1 MAERFALLSVSDKAG
16 LIDFARSLSELGW
29 TLLSTGGTAKA
40 IRDAGL
46 KVRDVSEHTGFPEML
61 DGRVKTLHPKVHG
74 GLLGRRSHKAH
85 ADAMAQHRIEPI
97 DLVCVNLYPFEQTV
111 SKPDCSMEDAIEN
124 IDIGGPAML
133 RSAAKNNEDVTVICD
148 PADYPAVVNELK
160 SGGNRT
166 SKQTRFRL
174 AVKAYQ
180 HTAAYDSAI
189 SNWLALR
196 IEGENPRFPS
206 QLTVPLVRVKELRY
220 GENPHQKAALYRE
233 KSPSPYS
240 VAAGEVLQGKELSYN
255 NWLDLH
261 AALELVREFSGPSVS
276 IIKHNNPCG
285 CASSDSLE
293 DAYVKA
299 HAADPVSAFGGIVGL
314 NREVDAATAKKMAEI
329 FLECVVAP
337 SYSAEALEVF
347 AAKKNLRL
355 VKAAF
360 PPDGQPS
367 RPATGVG
374 SFEYR
379 RVSGGMLVQDWD
391 AATSDPKDWK
401 VATRRTPTDA
411 ERRALAFVWK
421 VCKHVKSN
429 AIVLGR
435 EGQITGIGAGQ
446 MNRVDSARLSVE
458 RSILG
463 TKDVVCASDAF
474 FPFPDGLE
482 TVAKAGVTAVVQP
495 GGSVRD
501 EEVIKTADAYNI
513 AMVFTGYR
521 HFRH

>member
-1 MAERFALLSVSDKAG
+1 MSERLALLSVSDKTG
-16 LIDFARSLSELGW
+16 LVDFARALSGLGW

-74 GLLGRRSHKAH
+74 GLLGRRSVPAH
-85 ADAMAQHRIEPI
+85 RGAMKQHAIQAI

-111 SKPDCSMEDAIEN
+111 SKPDCTMEDAIEN
-124 IDIGGPAML
+124 IDIGGPAMI

-148 PADYPAVVNELK
+148 PADYAAVVSELTT
-160 SGGNRT
+160 GGNQT
-166 SKQTRFRL
+166 SRATRFRL

-196 IEGENPRFPS
+196 IEGESSRFPS
-206 QLTVPLVRVKELRY
+206 QLSVPLVRVRELRY

-240 VAAGEVLQGKELSYN
+240 LAAGEVLQGKELSYN

-261 AALELVREFSGPSVS
+261 AALELVREFGPPSVS

-285 CASSDSLE
+285 CASSEVLE
-293 DAYVKA
+293 EAYVKA

-314 NREVDAATAKKMAEI
+314 NRDVDAATARKMSEI

-337 SYSAEALEVF
+337 GYSAEALDIF

-355 VKAAF
+355 VKVQF
-360 PPDGQPS
+360 PASGRAQPE
-367 RPATGVG
+367 AGVG
-374 SFEYR
+374 SFELR
-379 RVSGGMLVQDWD
+379 RISGGMLVQDWD
-391 AATSDPKDWK
+391 SGDSAPVEWK
-401 VATRRTPTDA
+401 TVTKRAPSP
-411 ERRALAFVWK
+411 EELRALAFAWK

-435 EGQITGIGAGQ
+435 DGQITGIGAGQ
-446 MNRVDSARLSVE
+446 MNRVDSARLAVE
-458 RSILG
+458 RSVLG
-463 TKDVVCASDAF
+463 TERVVCASDAF

-482 TVAKAGVTAVVQP
+482 VVAKAGATAIVQP

-501 EEVIKTADAYNI
+501 EEVIKTADQYGL
-513 AMVFTGYR
+513 AMVFTGFR

>member
-1 MAERFALLSVSDKAG
+1 MEKFALVSVSDKTGLVEFAG
-16 LIDFARSLSELGW
+16 ALSSLGW

-46 KVRDVSEHTGFPEML
+46 KVTDVSTHTGFPEML

-74 GLLGRRSHKAH
+74 GILGRRTAKSH
-85 ADAMAQHRIEPI
+85 ADAMNTHGIPPI

-111 SKPDCSMEDAIEN
+111 AKPDCTMEDAIEN

-133 RSAAKNNEDVTVICD
+133 RSAAKNNESVTVLCD
-148 PADYPAVVNELK
+148 PADYGAVISELR
-160 SGGNRT
+160 SGGNT
-166 SKQTRFRL
+166 TTPATRFRL

-196 IEGENPRFPS
+196 VEGECRRFPS

-220 GENPHQKAALYRE
+220 GENPHQAAALYRE
-233 KSPSPYS
+233 KSPSPFALAS
-240 VAAGEVLQGKELSYN
+240 GEVLQGKELSYN

-261 AALELVREFSGPSVS
+261 AALELVREFPGPSVS

-285 CASSDSLE
+285 CASSPLLAE
-293 DAYVKA
+293 AYEKA
-299 HAADPVSAFGGIVGL
+299 HASDPVSAFGGIVGL
-314 NREVDAATAKKMAEI
+314 NREVDGATARKMAEI

-337 SYSAEALEVF
+337 GYSPEALEVF

-355 VKAAF
+355 VKVSF
-360 PPDGQPS
+360 PPVDQS
-367 RPATGVG
+367 ARPVEGVG
-374 SFEYR
+374 SFELR
-379 RVSGGMLVQDWD
+379 RISGGMLVQDWD
-391 AATSDPKDWK
+391 GGDSAPETWK
-401 VATRRTPTDA
+401 VVTKRAPTDT
-411 ERRALAFVWK
+411 ELRALAFVWK

-435 EGQITGIGAGQ
+435 DGQITGIGAGQ
-446 MNRVDSARLSVE
+446 MNRVDSARLAVE
-458 RSILG
+458 RSVLG
-463 TKDVVCASDAF
+463 TKEVVCASDAF

-482 TVAKAGVTAVVQP
+482 TVAKAGATAVVQP

-501 EEVIKTADAYNI
+501 EEVIHAADTHGM